1 MGRPTAI
8 ASALT
13 ALALFMG
20 GCISI
25 DLNGSIQSPGRVNHV
40 VLCWLKNPRDT
51 ATRDEIIRVSKT
63 FKSIP
68 GVTRVRA
75 GIALPSER
83 GIVDDS
89 FHIGIVVT
97 CRDAAALQTYL
108 DHPTHTEA
116 AKSLIRPAARRVLV
130 YDIVE

>member
-1 MGRPTAI
+1 MRF
-8 ASALT
+8 LL
-13 ALALFMG
+13 LAAFVLATFSLFSTS
-20 GCISI
+20 CISI

-68 GVTRVRA
+68 GVTKVRA

-116 AKSLIRPAARRVLV
+116 AEALIRPAARRVVV